1 MGFYDYYPVNTNG
14 GYGAGST
21 QNPGAHQLRNRQV
34 VESYIN
40 EGLNYGSSSRA
51 APTAAPAAQ
60 SRAAVIDQGQQ
71 GQFRGMEMDQAQRLQ
86 RIAGGQAQGP
96 GEIAVNRQI
105 AQGLANQQAQ
115 AQSARGSNASL
126 GALAAARNSAQM
138 RTTGAG
144 MAGQA
149 ALTDRMA
156 AEQQL
161 TGVLGQGRGADI
173 GLATQQAGLQQQ
185 TNLANQQAQQQ
196 TSLANLD
203 AQLRQTGM
211 NDQARLAYLQQL
223 TGMDATELQARIAQ
237 EEREQKTTG
246 SLMQGG
252 GAILGAVAMS
262 DRNLKTDIKDASAEV
277 DAMLD
282 AMTPY
287 TYRYKDEKHGVGPR
301 AGIMAQDLERSEAGR
316 RLVVETPEGKG
327 FDVNKAI
334 SAALAAN
341 ARLHRRV
348 SELEGKR

>member
-1 MGFYDYYPVNTNG
+1 MGFYDYYPVNTNA
-14 GYGAGST
+14 GYGVGST
-21 QNPGAHQLRNRQV
+21 EAVGAHQLRNRQA

-40 EGLNYGSSSRA
+40 EGLNYGSTGRQAPQAQA
-51 APTAAPAAQ
+51 AT
-60 SRAAVIDQGQQ
+60 IDQRPQ
-71 GQFRGMEMDQAQRLQ
+71 GQFRGMEMDQARRLQ
-86 RIAGGQAQGP
+86 DVASGNARGP
-96 GEIAVNRQI
+96 GEMAVQRQI
-105 AQGLANQQAQ
+105 AQSLANQQAQ
-115 AQSARGSNASL
+115 ATTARGSNTSL
-126 GALAAARNSAQM
+126 GALAAARGTAQ
-138 RTTGAG
+138 TGVSGAG
-144 MAGQA
+144 LSQQA

-161 TGVLGQGRGADI
+161 SQVAGQGRAADI
-173 GLATQQAGLQQQ
+173 NLAQSQAGM
-185 TNLANQQAQQQ
+185 QQQ
-196 TSLANLD
+196 TSLANMD

-223 TGMDATELQARIAQ
+223 TGMDAIELQARI
-237 EEREQKTTG
+237 EKEKREQQTVG
-246 SLMQGG
+246 SMMQGG

-287 TYRYKDEKHGVGPR
+287 TYRYKDEKHGKGPR

-316 RLVVETPEGKG
+316 RLVVETPDGKG